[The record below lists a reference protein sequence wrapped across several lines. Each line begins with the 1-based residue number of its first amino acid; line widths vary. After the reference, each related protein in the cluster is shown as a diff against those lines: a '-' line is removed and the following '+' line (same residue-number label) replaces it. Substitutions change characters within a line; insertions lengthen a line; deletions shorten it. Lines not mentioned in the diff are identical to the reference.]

1 MRVSQAQRARS
12 GSGSRSTR
20 GTGQGGKEFRLPS
33 SRGPVQRA
41 EVAAP
46 SGVGN
51 IDVIVA
57 LQSVPGP
64 DDERR
69 QAVESGVQI
78 LDLLD
83 QLKVGLLSG
92 GVSSGDLKTLKRVI
106 EQQQKLENDPEL
118 ADVLKQIDLRARVE
132 LAKLKGNAA

>member
-12 GSGSRSTR
+12 GSSSRSAR
-20 GTGQGGKEFRLPS
+20 GAGQGGREFTLPT
-33 SRGPVQRA
+33 SRAPVQRA

-57 LQSVPGP
+57 LQSVTGP

-69 QAVESGVQI
+69 RAVESGVQI

-92 GVSSGDLKTLKRVI
+92 GISSGDLRTLKRVI
-106 EQQQKLENDPEL
+106 EQQQTIDNDPEL
-118 ADVLKQIDLRARVE
+118 SDVLKQIDLRARVE
-132 LAKLKGNAA
+132 LAKLNDDAA

>member
-20 GTGQGGKEFRLPS
+20 GAGKTGREFKLPAADTAK
-33 SRGPVQRA
+33 QRA
-41 EVAAP
+41 EIAAP
-46 SGVGN
+46 ASVSSM
-51 IDVIVA
+51 DVIVA
-57 LQSVPGP
+57 LQSVAGP
-64 DDERR
+64 DEERR
-69 QAVESGVQI
+69 RAVESGVQI

-92 GVSSGDLKTLKRVI
+92 EVRSGDLQTLKRVV
-106 EQQQKLENDPEL
+106 EQQQKIDNHPEL
-118 ADVLKQIDLRARVE
+118 SDVLTQIDLRARVE